1 MAGQAKVVANGTDD
15 IFDVI
20 HNFWGLSIRD
30 RAVPL
35 LQQAGY
41 QVLNAEESTSID
53 LAMAIGGLS
62 YPYQLR
68 LTLETGALPNTVSAV
83 SKSVH
88 DALTQATGY
97 PPTSIAVTSAGQPAP
112 APPESSVDRVIGG
125 VGDLA
130 ETVVGGTQLITIALA
145 LGIVALI
152 YFAAKNPK
160 QARALI

>member
-1 MAGQAKVVANGTDD
+1 MAGQATVVANGIDD
-15 IFDVI
+15 ILDLW
-20 HNFWGLSIRD
+20 NNPWGTELDARI
-30 RAVPL
+30 APL

-41 QVLNAEESTSID
+41 QVLDNQLQTSID
-53 LAMAIGGLS
+53 LWRAIGNT
-62 YPYQLR
+62 YPYQVRLR
-68 LTLETGALPNTVSAV
+68 LETGALPNTVQAV

-97 PPTSIAVTSAGQPAP
+97 APTAIAVTSANQPAP
-112 APPESSVDRVIGG
+112 AAPEGPIDRVVGG

-130 ETVVGGTQLITIALA
+130 DTIVGGTQLITIALA

>member
-1 MAGQAKVVANGTDD
+1 MAGQATVVANGIDD
-15 IFDVI
+15 ILDLW
-20 HNFWGLSIRD
+20 NNPWGTELDARV
-30 RAVPL
+30 APL

-41 QVLNAEESTSID
+41 QVLSNELQTSID
-53 LAMAIGGLS
+53 LWRAFGNT
-62 YPYQLR
+62 YPYQVRLR
-68 LTLETGALPNTVSAV
+68 LETGALPNTVSAV

-97 PPTSIAVTSAGQPAP
+97 APTSIAVTSAGQPAP
-112 APPESSVDRVIGG
+112 APPIGAVDRVVGG

-130 ETVVGGTQLITIALA
+130 ETIVGGTQLITIALA
-145 LGIVALI
+145 VGVVALI

>member
-1 MAGQAKVVANGTDD
+1 MAGQATVVANGIDD
-15 IFDVI
+15 ILDLW
-20 HNFWGLSIRD
+20 NNPWGTELDARVS
-30 RAVPL
+30 PL

-41 QVLNAEESTSID
+41 QVLSNELDTSID
-53 LAMAIGGLS
+53 LWRAVGLT
-62 YPYQLR
+62 YPYQIRLR
-68 LTLETGALPNTVSAV
+68 LETGAMPNTIQAV

-97 PPTSIAVTSAGQPAP
+97 APIAIAVTSANQPAP
-112 APPESSVDRVIGG
+112 AVPSGPIDRVVGG

-130 ETVVGGTQLITIALA
+130 DTIVGGTQLITIALA

-152 YFAAKNPK
+152 YFAATNPK